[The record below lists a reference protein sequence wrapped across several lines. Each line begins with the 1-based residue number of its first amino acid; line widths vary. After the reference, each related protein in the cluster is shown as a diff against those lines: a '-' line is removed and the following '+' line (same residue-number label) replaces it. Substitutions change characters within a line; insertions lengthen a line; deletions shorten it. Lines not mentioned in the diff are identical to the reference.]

1 MELKRVVV
9 TGLGALTPI
18 GNNIQEYWEG
28 LKSGKSGCA
37 PITYFDTEKFKTKFA
52 CEVKNYDPLQHF
64 NRKEARKLDR
74 FAQYALISSDQAI
87 QDAGLDMDSID
98 KFRVGVIWGAG
109 IGGIETFQ
117 NEVLNFSQGDGTPR
131 FNPFFIPKMIAD
143 IAPGNISIKHG
154 FMGPNYT
161 TVSACASSANAMIDA
176 LNYIRLG
183 HCDIIVTGG
192 SEAAVTMAGLG
203 GFNAMHALSTRNESP
218 QSASRP
224 FDGSRDGFVL
234 GEGGGALILEDYE
247 HAKAR
252 GAKIYAEII
261 GGGMSSDAYH
271 MTAPHPDGIGVERV
285 MQNCLNDA
293 GIQAGEVDAINTHG
307 TSTPL
312 GDVAEL
318 KAISKVFGAHA
329 NKININSTKSM
340 TGHLLGAAGAIE
352 AIASILSMQH
362 SLVPP
367 TINHTQV
374 DPNIDPSLNLTLNKA
389 QAREVHI
396 AMSNTF
402 GFGGHN
408 ACVLFTTLEA
418 YIWPPLIPYLIPV
431 PQRTGIF
438 LFY

>member
-18 GNNIQEYWEG
+18 GNNIQEYWDA
-28 LKSGKSGCA
+28 LVSGKSGCA

-52 CEVKNYDPLQHF
+52 CELKNFNAEDHF
-64 NRKEARKLDR
+64 DRKEARKLDR
-74 FAQYALISSDQAI
+74 FAQYALVSSDEAI
-87 QDAGLDMDSID
+87 KDAGINLDEVD

-109 IGGIETFQ
+109 IGGLETFQ
-117 NEVLNFSQGDGTPR
+117 DEVINFAEGDGTPR

-176 LNYIRLG
+176 FNYIRLG
-183 HCDIIVTGG
+183 QCDVVVTGG
-192 SEAAVTMAGLG
+192 SEAAVTMAGMG
-203 GFNAMHALSTRNESP
+203 GFNAMHALSTRNDSP
-218 QSASRP
+218 ETASRP
-224 FDGSRDGFVL
+224 FDATRDGFVL
-234 GEGGGALILEDYE
+234 GEGAGALILEEYE
-247 HAKAR
+247 HAKKR
-252 GAKIYAEII
+252 GAKIYAEVV

-285 MQNCLNDA
+285 MLNCLRDA
-293 GIQAGEVDAINTHG
+293 NMSPDEVDTINTHG

-318 KAISKVFGAHA
+318 KAIVNVFGQHA
-329 NKININSTKSM
+329 KDININSTKSM

-352 AIASILSMQH
+352 AIASILAMKYGI
-362 SLVPP
+362 VPP
-367 TINHTQV
+367 TINHTTV
-374 DPNIDPSLNLTLNKA
+374 DENIDPSLNLTLNKA
-389 QAREVHI
+389 QKRDIKV

-408 ACVLFTTLEA
+408 ACVLFKKLDA
-418 YIWPPLIPYLIPV
+418 
-431 PQRTGIF
+431 
-438 LFY
+438 